1 MMIQFIADSTTG
13 VTRIMFDYSIPT
25 ASNTRIIFKKS
36 LKSIKDAL
44 ACYSYHN
51 PYIDSVK
58 QIGYI
63 DIIQR

>member
-58 QIGYI
+58 
-63 DIIQR
+63 